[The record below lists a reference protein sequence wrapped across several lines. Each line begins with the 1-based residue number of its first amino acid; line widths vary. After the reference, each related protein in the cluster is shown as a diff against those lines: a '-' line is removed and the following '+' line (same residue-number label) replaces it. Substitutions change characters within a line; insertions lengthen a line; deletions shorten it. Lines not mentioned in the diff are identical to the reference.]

1 MQIYYT
7 SDGREYVVSEY
18 VRATFNKGRLT
29 ILFKGRKSSCPAE
42 LGSTFIVKRFDDKLS
57 VQAVTLPKDYCERV
71 GYCLSFDP
79 KKCCHSLEEFLER
92 VTATKEEYPSPKFSM
107 HTNDKSY
114 AFLVAKKQSAPRKH
128 APLLLWVDE
137 NITPEEAEELIQ
149 KYRKYRKIYHD
160 LDFTNLILNQK

>member
-7 SDGREYVVSEY
+7 ADGREYIVSEY

-29 ILFKGRKSSCPAE
+29 ILFKGKKSSCPAK

-57 VQAVTLPKDYCERV
+57 VQDVSLPEDYCERV

-79 KKCCHSLEEFLER
+79 KKCCHSYEEFLKR
-92 VTATKEEYPSPKFSM
+92 VTVTKEEYPSPSFSM
-107 HTNDKSY
+107 HTNQKSY
-114 AFLVAKKQSAPRKH
+114 AFLVAKKQRDPRKH

-137 NITPEEAEELIQ
+137 NITPEEAEVLIQ

-160 LDFTNLILNQK
+160 LDFTTLIMNQK

>member
-7 SDGREYVVSEY
+7 ADDREYIVSEY
-18 VRATFNKGRLT
+18 VRAIFNHERLT
-29 ILFKGRKSSCPAE
+29 IIFKGKKSSCPAK
-42 LGSTFIVKRFDDKLS
+42 LGSTFIVKRFDEKLS
-57 VQAVTLPKDYCERV
+57 VQEVALPEDYCERV

-92 VTATKEEYPSPKFSM
+92 VTLTKEEYPSPKFSV
-107 HTNDKSY
+107 HTNNKSY
-114 AFLVAKKQSAPRKH
+114 AFLVAKKQSAPKKT

-137 NITPEEAEELIQ
+137 NITQEEAEELIQ

-160 LDFTNLILNQK
+160 LDFTTLIMNQK